1 MGRALGER
9 GRVVDEPVL
18 GVVEVTPRQTVIELL
33 VVGVV
38 EAKLLQS
45 RLQRVKVRQTA
56 LGKRFYIKDC
66 A

>member
-1 MGRALGER
+1 M
-9 GRVVDEPVL
+9 DEPVL
-18 GVVEVTPRQTVIELL
+18 GVVEVTPRQTVVELL

-45 RLQRVKVRQTA
+45 RLQGMKARQTTPG
-56 LGKRFYIKDC
+56 GKHFHTASR

>member
-1 MGRALGER
+1 M
-9 GRVVDEPVL
+9 DEPVL
-18 GVVEVTPRQTVIELL
+18 GVVEVTPRQTVVELL

-45 RLQRVKVRQTA
+45 RLQRMKVRQTA
-56 LGKRFYIKDC
+56 LGGKHFHTAGC